1 MTFDRYEALRG
12 WAEKSVSSSGDVP
25 PEISIAL
32 GSCSLAVGADEVL
45 RAVEEAVRREGLR
58 VRLRMTGCPGL
69 CGDEVLVSIAKPGYP
84 RITYRKMTP
93 LSVQELVVDF
103 LKGDDPRSD
112 LALASEESLEGIP
125 SWKDL
130 PFWAKQE
137 RQVLAHCGQIDPG
150 ALEEY
155 IVRDGYG
162 GLARALQLTPEEVIA
177 EVAKSGL
184 RGRGG
189 AGFPTGRKWEF
200 CRAAPGEVK
209 YLICN
214 ADESEPGSF
223 KDRLIMEGDPH
234 RVMEGV
240 AIAAYA
246 IGAQEAYIYVRGEY
260 PLAAER
266 IEEAI
271 QQAQGA
277 GLLGEGVLGSNFSLG
292 VRVHRG
298 AGAYI
303 CGEETALIESL
314 EGKRGVPR
322 TRPPYP
328 PSYGLWGKPTV
339 VNNVETLATLPD
351 IVRKGADWYRER
363 GTERSPG
370 TKVYTLLGD
379 IHRPIAF
386 EAPLGLTL
394 GEAIEVY
401 GGGIK
406 NGFRWAQTGGSSG
419 TVVPES
425 KLESPL
431 DYDSMTRSGVSLGSG
446 ALLVA
451 DEGRDVAWFLASV
464 INFFRVE
471 SCGKCTPC
479 REGALRAQEILE
491 RLAGGQG
498 EEGALEMLAAL
509 AEALRLASFCGLGT
523 AAALPLDAALEHFK
537 EELGRRRR
545 VIEHRGVKIKPGEG
559 KDGLASPDIEQVAE
573 IIAQHGK
580 EPEALV
586 ETLRDLDTRWGYLP
600 RKALQVVAQAYQMT
614 PSQLY
619 GVASFYS
626 LLSTVPRGEHV
637 IRCCESAPC
646 ELSGSSG
653 VLEAVKEALGIDV
666 GQTAG
671 DGKFTLE
678 TTSCLGLCGV
688 GPVLTVDGKVYGRLT
703 PERVSDILNRYR

>member
-1 MTFDRYEALRG
+1 MTFDSYEALRE
-12 WAEKSVSSSGDVP
+12 WAEKSVLSSGEM

-32 GSCSLAVGADEVL
+32 GSCSLAVGAEEVFQ
-45 RAVEEAVRREGLR
+45 ATGEALQREGIQA
-58 VRLRMTGCPGL
+58 RLRKTGCPGL

-84 RITYRKMTP
+84 RITYRQMTP
-93 LSVQELVVDF
+93 LSVRELIVDF

-112 LALASEESLEGIP
+112 LALAAEEPLEGIP
-125 SWKDL
+125 SWEDL
-130 PFWAKQE
+130 PFWAEQE
-137 RQVLAHCGQIDPG
+137 RWVLAHCGQIDPG
-150 ALEEY
+150 SLEEY
-155 IVRDGYG
+155 VIRDGYQ
-162 GLARALQLTPEEVIA
+162 GLAQALKWTPEEVTA
-177 EVAKSGL
+177 EVTKSGL

-234 RVMEGV
+234 RVIEGV
-240 AIAAYA
+240 AITAYA

-266 IEEAI
+266 LEEASW
-271 QQAQGA
+271 QAKEA
-277 GLLGEGVLGSNFSLG
+277 GLLGEGILGSNLSLE
-292 VRVHRG
+292 VKVHRG

-322 TRPPYP
+322 MRPPYP
-328 PSYGLWGKPTV
+328 PSYGLWGQPTV
-339 VNNVETLATLPD
+339 VNNVETLAALPD
-351 IVRKGADWYRER
+351 IVRQGADWYKER

-370 TKVYTLLGD
+370 TKVYTLMGD
-379 IHRPIAF
+379 IDRPIAF

-394 GEAIEVY
+394 KEAIGVY
-401 GGGIK
+401 GGGCK
-406 NGFRWAQTGGSSG
+406 NGFLLAQTGGSAG
-419 TVVPES
+419 TIVPQS
-425 KLESPL
+425 KLEIPL
-431 DYDSMTRSGVSLGSG
+431 DYDSMGQAGVSLGSG

-451 DEGRDVAWFLASV
+451 DERKDVASFLASV
-464 INFFRVE
+464 INFFRLE

-479 REGALRAQEILE
+479 REGTLRAQEILE
-491 RLAGGQG
+491 SLTGQA
-498 EEGALEMLAAL
+498 EDLEMLAAL

-523 AAALPLDAALEHFK
+523 AAALPLESALEHFQK
-537 EELGRRRR
+537 ELGRRRQP
-545 VIEHRGVKIKPGEG
+545 IEHRGVKVRSGEG
-559 KDGLASPDIEQVAE
+559 KDGLAPPDVEWVRG
-573 IIAQHGK
+573 IIAQQGK

-586 ETLRDLDTRWGYLP
+586 ETLRHLNSRWGYLP
-600 RKALQVVAQAYQMT
+600 REALWVVAQAYQMT

-626 LLSTVPRGEHV
+626 LLFTAPRGEHI
-637 IRCCESAPC
+637 IRCCVSPPC
-646 ELSGSSG
+646 YLSGS
-653 VLEAVKEALGIDV
+653 EEIIEALEESLNIEMGE
-666 GQTAG
+666 TTE

-678 TTSCLGLCGV
+678 GVSCLGLCGV
-688 GPVLTVDGKVYGRLT
+688 GPAMTIDDKVYGRLT
-703 PERVSDILNRYR
+703 PERVGDILNGYR

>member
-12 WAEKSVSSSGDVP
+12 WAEKRVSSSGEM

-32 GSCSLAVGADEVL
+32 GSCSLAVGAREVFRAADEVL
-45 RAVEEAVRREGLR
+45 RREGLQAQ
-58 VRLRMTGCPGL
+58 LRKTGCPGL

-84 RITYRKMTP
+84 PITYRRMAP
-93 LSVQELVVDF
+93 LSLQELVLDY

-112 LALASEESLEGIP
+112 LALAAEEPLEGIP

-150 ALEEY
+150 SLAEY
-155 IVRDGYG
+155 IIRDGYR
-162 GLARALQLTPEEVIA
+162 GLAQALKLTPEEVIA

-189 AGFPTGRKWEF
+189 AGFPAGMKWEF

-214 ADESEPGSF
+214 ADESEPGTF

-234 RVMEGV
+234 RVIEGV
-240 AIAAYA
+240 AIASYA
-246 IGAQEAYIYVRGEY
+246 IGAGEAYIYVRGEY

-266 IEEAI
+266 LEGAI
-271 QQAQGA
+271 QQAQKA
-277 GLLGEGVLGSNFSLG
+277 GLLGEGVLGSRFSLE
-292 VRVHRG
+292 VKVHRG

-322 TRPPYP
+322 MRPPYP

-339 VNNVETLATLPD
+339 VNNVETLAALPD
-351 IVRKGADWYRER
+351 IVSKGADWYKGW

-370 TKVYTLLGD
+370 TKVYALLGD
-379 IHRPIAF
+379 IRRPLAF

-394 GEAIEVY
+394 KEAIEVY
-401 GGGIK
+401 GGGTK
-406 NGFRWAQTGGSSG
+406 GGFRLAQTGGSSG

-425 KLESPL
+425 KLEIPL
-431 DYDSMTRSGVSLGSG
+431 DYDSMTRWGVSLGSG

-451 DEGRDVAWFLASV
+451 SERRDVASFLASV

-479 REGALRAQEILE
+479 REGTLRAQEILE
-491 RLAGGQG
+491 RLARGQG
-498 EEGALEMLAAL
+498 GEGTLEMLALL

-523 AAALPLDAALEHFK
+523 AAALPLDTALEHFK
-537 EELGRRRR
+537 EELGQRRR
-545 VIEHRGVKIKPGEG
+545 VIEHRGVKIKPKEG
-559 KDGLASPDIEQVAE
+559 KDGLPSPDVEQVRE
-573 IIAQHGK
+573 IVAQHRK
-580 EPEALV
+580 EAEALV
-586 ETLRDLDTRWGYLP
+586 ETLRDLDGRWGYLP
-600 RKALQVVAQAYQMT
+600 REALRVVAQAYKMT

-626 LLSTVPRGEHV
+626 LLSTAPRGEHV
-637 IRCCESAPC
+637 IRLCESAPC
-646 ELSGSSG
+646 ELSGSG
-653 VLEAVKEALGIDV
+653 ELLEAVKGALGIDV
-666 GQTAG
+666 GQTTE

-688 GPVLTVDGKVYGRLT
+688 GPVLAIDEKVYGRLT
-703 PERVSDILNRYR
+703 PEQVNDILDWYR

>member
-12 WAEKSVSSSGDVP
+12 WAQKSLLSSGEM

-32 GSCSLAVGADEVL
+32 GSCSLAVGALEVF
-45 RAVEEAVRREGLR
+45 RAVEETLRWEGLQA
-58 VRLRMTGCPGL
+58 RLRKTGCPGL
-69 CGDEVLVSIAKPGYP
+69 CGDEVLASIAKPSYP

-93 LSVQELVVDF
+93 ISVQELVVDF

-112 LALASEESLEGIP
+112 LALAAEEPLEGIP
-125 SWKDL
+125 SWNDL
-130 PFWAKQE
+130 PFWVKQE
-137 RQVLAHCGQIDPG
+137 RQLLAHCGQIDP
-150 ALEEY
+150 ASLEEY

-162 GLARALQLTPEEVIA
+162 GLARALQFTPEEVVA
-177 EVAKSGL
+177 EVARSGL

-214 ADESEPGSF
+214 ADESEPGTF

-234 RVMEGV
+234 RVIEGV

-266 IEEAI
+266 LEEAI
-271 QQAQGA
+271 RQAQEA
-277 GLLGEGVLGSNFSLG
+277 GLLGEEVLGSRFSLE
-292 VRVHRG
+292 VKVHRG

-322 TRPPYP
+322 VRPPYP

-351 IVRKGADWYRER
+351 IVRKGADWYRR
-363 GTERSPG
+363 WGTERSPG

-379 IHRPIAF
+379 IHRPLAF
-386 EAPLGLTL
+386 EGPLGLTL
-394 GEAIEVY
+394 KEAIEVY

-406 NGFRWAQTGGSSG
+406 NGFRLAQTGGSSG

-425 KLESPL
+425 KLETPL

-451 DEGRDVAWFLASV
+451 DERRDVAWFLASV

-479 REGALRAQEILE
+479 REGTLRAQEILE
-491 RLAGGQG
+491 RLATGGG

-523 AAALPLDAALEHFK
+523 AAALPLDTALEHFK
-537 EELGRRRR
+537 EELGRRRG
-545 VIEHRGVKIKPGEG
+545 VIEQRGVKIRLGEG
-559 KDGLASPDIEQVAE
+559 KDGLPSPDVERVGG

-580 EPEALV
+580 EAEALV
-586 ETLRDLDTRWGYLP
+586 ESLRDLDSRWGYLP
-600 RKALQVVAQAYQMT
+600 REALRVVAQAYQMP

-626 LLSTVPRGEHV
+626 LLSTIPRGEHV

-646 ELSGSSG
+646 ALSGSG
-653 VLEAVKEALGIDV
+653 EILEAVKETLGIDV
-666 GQTAG
+666 GQTTE

-688 GPVLTVDGKVYGRLT
+688 GPVLTVGEKVYGRLT
-703 PERVSDILNRYR
+703 LERVNDILKGYR

>member
-1 MTFDRYEALRG
+1 MTFDRYGALRG
-12 WAEKSVSSSGDVP
+12 WAEKSVLSSGEI

-45 RAVEEAVRREGLR
+45 RAVDETLRREGLQA
-58 VRLRMTGCPGL
+58 RLRKTGCPGL
-69 CGDEVLVSIAKPGYP
+69 CGDEVLLSIAKPGYP
-84 RITYRKMTP
+84 RITYRRITP
-93 LSVQELVVDF
+93 LSAQELVVDF
-103 LKGDDPRSD
+103 LSHDDARPD
-112 LALASEESLEGIP
+112 LALAAEEPLEGIP
-125 SWKDL
+125 SWRDL

-150 ALEEY
+150 SIEEY

-162 GLARALQLTPEEVIA
+162 GLAQALELTPEEVIA
-177 EVAKSGL
+177 EVTRSGL

-214 ADESEPGSF
+214 ADESEPGTF

-234 RVMEGV
+234 RVIEGV

-246 IGAQEAYIYVRGEY
+246 IGAREAYIYVRGEY

-266 IEEAI
+266 LEEAV
-271 QQAQGA
+271 QQAQEA
-277 GLLGEGVLGSNFSLG
+277 GLLGEGVLGSEFALE
-292 VRVHRG
+292 VKVHRG

-322 TRPPYP
+322 MRPPYP

-339 VNNVETLATLPD
+339 VNNVETLAALPD
-351 IVRKGADWYRER
+351 IIHKGADWYRGW

-379 IHRPIAF
+379 IHRPLAF

-394 GEAIEVY
+394 KEAIEVY
-401 GGGIK
+401 GGGVK
-406 NGFRWAQTGGSSG
+406 KGFRWAQTGGSSG

-425 KLESPL
+425 KLEISL
-431 DYDSMTRSGVSLGSG
+431 DYDSMARSGVSLGSG

-451 DEGRDVAWFLASV
+451 DERRDVAWFLASV

-479 REGALRAQEILE
+479 REGTLRAQEILE

-523 AAALPLDAALEHFK
+523 AAALPLDTALEHFR
-537 EELGRRRR
+537 EELGRTRRA
-545 VIEHRGVKIKPGEG
+545 IEHRGVKITSREG
-559 KDGLASPDIEQVAE
+559 KDGLAPPDLERVAE
-573 IIAQHGK
+573 IIAQYK
-580 EPEALV
+580 KPEALV
-586 ETLRDLDTRWGYLP
+586 ETLRALDARWGYLP
-600 RKALQVVAQAYQMT
+600 REALRVVAQAYKMT

-646 ELSGSSG
+646 ELSGSG
-653 VLEAVKEALGIDV
+653 EVLEAVKEALSIDV
-666 GQTAG
+666 GQTTE
-671 DGKFTLE
+671 DGLFALE

-688 GPVLTVDGKVYGRLT
+688 GPAMTIDDVVYGRLT
-703 PERVSDILNRYR
+703 PERVSDILNGYR

>member
-12 WAEKSVSSSGDVP
+12 WAEKSVFCSGEI

-32 GSCSLAVGADEVL
+32 GSCSLAVGADEVF
-45 RAVEEAVRREGLR
+45 RAVEETLRRKGLQA
-58 VRLRMTGCPGL
+58 RLRKTGCPGL

-93 LSVQELVVDF
+93 VSVQELVVDF
-103 LKGDDPRSD
+103 LKGDDPCSD
-112 LALASEESLEGIP
+112 LALAAEEPLEGIP

-150 ALEEY
+150 SLEEY
-155 IVRDGYG
+155 IIRDGYG
-162 GLARALQLTPEEVIA
+162 GLARAFQLTPEEVIA

-234 RVMEGV
+234 RVIEGV
-240 AIAAYA
+240 AIVAYA

-266 IEEAI
+266 LEEAI
-271 QQAQGA
+271 QQAQEA
-277 GLLGEGVLGSNFSLG
+277 GLLGEGVLGSNFSLE
-292 VRVHRG
+292 VKVHRG

-322 TRPPYP
+322 MRPPYP

-339 VNNVETLATLPD
+339 VNNVETLATLAD
-351 IVRKGADWYRER
+351 IVRKGADWYRTW

-379 IHRPIAF
+379 IHRPLAF

-394 GEAIEVY
+394 KEAIEVY
-401 GGGIK
+401 GGGLK

-419 TVVPES
+419 TVVPKS

-431 DYDSMTRSGVSLGSG
+431 DYDSITRWGVSLGSG

-451 DEGRDVAWFLASV
+451 DERRDVAWFLASV

-479 REGALRAQEILE
+479 REGTLRAQEILE
-491 RLAGGQG
+491 GLTTGRG
-498 EEGALEMLAAL
+498 EERALEMLAAL

-523 AAALPLDAALEHFK
+523 AAALPLDTALEHFK
-537 EELGRRRR
+537 GDLGRRRG
-545 VIEHRGVKIKPGEG
+545 VNQGVKIKPGEG
-559 KDGLASPDIEQVAE
+559 GDGLASPDVERVAE
-573 IIAQHGK
+573 IVAQHGK

-586 ETLRDLDTRWGYLP
+586 ETLRDLDARWGYLP
-600 RKALQVVAQAYQMT
+600 REVLRVVAQAYQMP
-614 PSQLY
+614 PSLLY

-626 LLSTVPRGEHV
+626 LLSTVPRGEHL

-646 ELSGSSG
+646 ELSGSG
-653 VLEAVKEALGIDV
+653 EVLEAVKEALGIDV
-666 GQTAG
+666 GQMTE

-688 GPVLTVDGKVYGRLT
+688 GPVLTIDEKVYGRLT
-703 PERVSDILNRYR
+703 PERVNDIVNGYG

>member
-12 WAEKSVSSSGDVP
+12 WAEKRVLSSGEMT
-25 PEISIAL
+25 EISVAL
-32 GSCSLAVGADEVL
+32 GSCSQAVGADEVF
-45 RAVEEAVRREGLR
+45 RAVDETLRREGLQA
-58 VRLRMTGCPGL
+58 RLRKTGCPGL
-69 CGDEVLVSIAKPGYP
+69 CGEEVLVSIAKPGYP

-112 LALASEESLEGIP
+112 LALAAEESLEGIP
-125 SWKDL
+125 SWEDL

-150 ALEEY
+150 SLEEY
-155 IVRDGYG
+155 IIRDGYG
-162 GLARALQLTPEEVIA
+162 GLAQALELTPEEVTA
-177 EVAKSGL
+177 EVAKSEL

-214 ADESEPGSF
+214 ADESEPGTF
-223 KDRLIMEGDPH
+223 KDRLLMEGDPH

-260 PLAAER
+260 PLAGER
-266 IEEAI
+266 LEGAI
-271 QQAQGA
+271 QQAQEA
-277 GLLGEGVLGSNFSLG
+277 GLLGEGVLGSEFSLE
-292 VRVHRG
+292 VKVHRG

-322 TRPPYP
+322 LRPPYP

-339 VNNVETLATLPD
+339 VNNVETLAALPD
-351 IVRKGADWYRER
+351 IVRKGADWYRR
-363 GTERSPG
+363 WGTERSPG

-379 IHRPIAF
+379 VHRSLAF

-394 GEAIEVY
+394 KEAIEVY
-401 GGGIK
+401 GGGVK
-406 NGFRWAQTGGSSG
+406 NGFRLAQTGGSSG

-425 KLESPL
+425 KLEILL

-451 DEGRDVAWFLASV
+451 DERRDVAWFLASV

-479 REGALRAQEILE
+479 REGTLRAQEILE
-491 RLAGGQG
+491 RLATGQG

-523 AAALPLDAALEHFK
+523 AAALPLDSALEHFK
-537 EELGRRRR
+537 EELGQKCRA
-545 VIEHRGVKIKPGEG
+545 VEHRGVKPKPGEG
-559 KDGLASPDIEQVAE
+559 KDGLASPDVERVAE

-586 ETLRDLDTRWGYLP
+586 ETLRDLDARWGYLP
-600 RKALQVVAQAYQMT
+600 REALRVVAQAYGLA
-614 PSQLY
+614 PSQIY

-626 LLSTVPRGEHV
+626 LLSIVSRGEHL

-646 ELSGSSG
+646 ELSGSG
-653 VLEAVKEALGIDV
+653 EVLGAVKEALGIDV
-666 GQTAG
+666 GQTTE

-678 TTSCLGLCGV
+678 AVSCLGLCGV
-688 GPVLTVDGKVYGRLT
+688 GPAMTVDDVVYGRLT
-703 PERVSDILNRYR
+703 PERVSDIVNGYR

>member
-12 WAEKSVSSSGDVP
+12 WAEKSVTSSGEI

-32 GSCSLAVGADEVL
+32 GSCSLAVGADEVF
-45 RAVEEAVRREGLR
+45 RAVDETLRREGLEA
-58 VRLRMTGCPGL
+58 RLRKTGCPGL

-84 RITYRKMTP
+84 PITYREMTP

-112 LALASEESLEGIP
+112 LALAAEEPLEGIP
-125 SWKDL
+125 SWEDL
-130 PFWAKQE
+130 TFWAKQE

-150 ALEEY
+150 SLEEY
-155 IVRDGYG
+155 IIRDGYG
-162 GLARALQLTPEEVIA
+162 GLDRALQLTPEEVIA
-177 EVAKSGL
+177 EVTKSGL

-234 RVMEGV
+234 RVIEGV

-260 PLAAER
+260 RLAAER
-266 IEEAI
+266 LEEAV
-271 QQAQGA
+271 QQAQEA
-277 GLLGEGVLGSNFSLG
+277 GLLGEGVLGSNFSLE
-292 VRVHRG
+292 VKVHRG

-322 TRPPYP
+322 MRPPYP
-328 PSYGLWGKPTV
+328 PSYGLWGRPTV
-339 VNNVETLATLPD
+339 VNNVETLAALPD
-351 IVRKGADWYRER
+351 IVRRGADWYRR
-363 GTERSPG
+363 WGTERSPG

-379 IHRPIAF
+379 VHRPLAF

-394 GEAIEVY
+394 KEAIGVY
-401 GGGIK
+401 GGGVK

-425 KLESPL
+425 RLESPL
-431 DYDSMTRSGVSLGSG
+431 DYDSMIRSGVSLGSG

-451 DEGRDVAWFLASV
+451 DERRDVAWFLASV

-479 REGALRAQEILE
+479 REGTLRAQEILE
-491 RLAGGQG
+491 RLATGRG
-498 EEGALEMLAAL
+498 EEGALGMLTAL

-523 AAALPLDAALEHFK
+523 AAALPLDTALEHFK
-537 EELGRRRR
+537 GELGRGRR
-545 VIEHRGVKIKPGEG
+545 VSKGVKIKPGEG
-559 KDGLASPDIEQVAE
+559 KDGLASPDVEQVAE

-586 ETLRDLDTRWGYLP
+586 ETLRHLDTRWGYLP
-600 RKALQVVAQAYQMT
+600 REALRVVAQAYQMP

-626 LLSTVPRGEHV
+626 LLSTVPRGEHL

-646 ELSGSSG
+646 ELSGSG
-653 VLEAVKEALGIDV
+653 QILEAVKEALGIDV
-666 GQTAG
+666 GQTTE

-688 GPVLTVDGKVYGRLT
+688 GPVLTVDEKVYGRLT
-703 PERVSDILNRYR
+703 PERANDILNGYR

>member
-1 MTFDRYEALRG
+1 MTFDRYQALRG
-12 WAEKSVSSSGDVP
+12 WAEKKVSSSGEI
-25 PEISIAL
+25 PEISVAL
-32 GSCSLAVGADEVL
+32 GSCSLAVGADEVF
-45 RAVEEAVRREGLR
+45 RAVDETLRREGFEA
-58 VRLRMTGCPGL
+58 RLRKTGCPGL
-69 CGDEVLVSIAKPGYP
+69 CGEEVLVSIAKPGYP
-84 RITYRKMTP
+84 RITYRRMTP

-112 LALASEESLEGIP
+112 LALAAEEPLEGIP
-125 SWKDL
+125 SWEDL

-137 RQVLAHCGQIDPG
+137 RQVLAHCGQIDPEV
-150 ALEEY
+150 LEEY
-155 IVRDGYG
+155 IIRDGYG
-162 GLARALQLTPEEVIA
+162 GLARALQLTPEEVTA

-214 ADESEPGSF
+214 ADESEPGTF

-234 RVMEGV
+234 RVIEGV

-266 IEEAI
+266 LEGAI
-271 QQAQGA
+271 QQAQEA
-277 GLLGEGVLGSNFSLG
+277 GLLGEGVLGSNFSLE
-292 VRVHRG
+292 VKVHQG

-322 TRPPYP
+322 LRPPYP

-339 VNNVETLATLPD
+339 VNNVETLASLPD
-351 IVRKGADWYRER
+351 IVRKGADWYREQ

-379 IHRPIAF
+379 INRPLAF

-394 GEAIEVY
+394 KEAIEVY
-401 GGGIK
+401 GGGSK
-406 NGFRWAQTGGSSG
+406 NGFRLAQTGGSSG
-419 TVVPES
+419 TVVPGS
-425 KLESPL
+425 KLEIPL
-431 DYDSMTRSGVSLGSG
+431 DYDSMARSGVSLGSG
-446 ALLVA
+446 ALLIA
-451 DEGRDVAWFLASV
+451 GERRDVAWFLASV
-464 INFFRVE
+464 IDFFRIE

-479 REGALRAQEILE
+479 REGTLRAQEILE
-491 RLAGGQG
+491 RLATGRG

-523 AAALPLDAALEHFK
+523 AAALPLDTALEHFQK
-537 EELGRRRR
+537 ELSQKTEM
-545 VIEHRGVKIKPGEG
+545 RGGEG
-559 KDGLASPDIEQVAE
+559 LKFTPRQGSDEFVSPDQVAE
-573 IIAQHGK
+573 VLARHGR

-586 ETLRDLDTRWGYLP
+586 DTLRDLNSTFGYLP
-600 RKALQVVAQAYQMT
+600 RPALDQVAQACGLA
-614 PSQLY
+614 PSQIY

-626 LLSTVPRGEHV
+626 LLSTAPRGKHI
-637 IRCCESAPC
+637 IRCCVSPPC
-646 ELSGSSG
+646 YLSGSR
-653 VLEAVKEALGIDV
+653 EIIEALEECLGIEM
-666 GQTAG
+666 G
-671 DGKFTLE
+671 DTTKDGEFTLE
-678 TTSCLGLCGV
+678 GVSCLGLCGV
-688 GPVLTVDGKVYGRLT
+688 GPAMTIDDLVYGRLT
-703 PERVSDILNRYR
+703 PERVNDILNGYR

>member
-1 MTFDRYEALRG
+1 MTSYKALRG
-12 WAEKSVSSSGDVP
+12 WAEKRVLSSGET

-32 GSCSLAVGADEVL
+32 GSCSLAVGADEVF
-45 RAVEEAVRREGLR
+45 RAVDAVLRREGFEA
-58 VRLRMTGCPGL
+58 RLRKTGCPGF

-84 RITYRKMTP
+84 RITYRKMIP
-93 LSVQELVVDF
+93 LSVQQLVVDF

-112 LALASEESLEGIP
+112 LALAAEEPLEGIP
-125 SWKDL
+125 SWEDL

-137 RQVLAHCGQIDPG
+137 RQVLARCGHIDPG
-150 ALEEY
+150 SLEEY

-162 GLARALQLTPEEVIA
+162 GLAQALQLTPEEVIA

-234 RVMEGV
+234 RVIEGV

-246 IGAQEAYIYVRGEY
+246 IGAGEAYIYVRGEY

-266 IEEAI
+266 LEEAI

-277 GLLGEGVLGSNFSLG
+277 GLLGEGVLGSKFSLE
-292 VRVHRG
+292 VKVHRG

-314 EGKRGVPR
+314 EGKRGLPR
-322 TRPPYP
+322 LRPPYP

-351 IVRKGADWYRER
+351 IVRKGADWYRTW

-379 IHRPIAF
+379 IHRPLAF

-394 GEAIEVY
+394 KEAIEVY
-401 GGGIK
+401 GGGVK
-406 NGFRWAQTGGSSG
+406 NGFRLAQTGGSSG
-419 TVVPES
+419 TLVPES

-431 DYDSMTRSGVSLGSG
+431 DYDSLARSGLSLGSG

-451 DEGRDVAWFLASV
+451 DERRDVAWFLASV

-479 REGALRAQEILE
+479 REGTLRAQEILE
-491 RLAGGQG
+491 RLATGQG

-509 AEALRLASFCGLGT
+509 AEVLRLSSFCGLGT
-523 AAALPLDAALEHFK
+523 AAALPLDTALEHFK
-537 EELGRRRR
+537 GQLGRGHR
-545 VIEHRGVKIKPGEG
+545 VMEHRGVKTKPGEG
-559 KDGLASPDIEQVAE
+559 KEGLASPDVERVAE

-586 ETLRDLDTRWGYLP
+586 ETLRHLNAHWGYLP
-600 RKALQVVAQAYQMT
+600 REALRVVAQAHQMT

-626 LLSTVPRGEHV
+626 LLSTAPRGEHV

-646 ELSGSSG
+646 ELSGSG
-653 VLEAVKEALGIDV
+653 EVLEAVKERLGIDA
-666 GQTAG
+666 GQTTE
-671 DGKFTLE
+671 DGRFTLE

-688 GPVLTVDGKVYGRLT
+688 GPVLTLDEKVYGRLT
-703 PERVSDILNRYR
+703 PERVSHILNGYR

>member
-1 MTFDRYEALRG
+1 MTFDRYEALRDG
-12 WAEKSVSSSGDVP
+12 AEKSVLSSGEI

-32 GSCSLAVGADEVL
+32 GSCSLAVGADEVFQ
-45 RAVEEAVRREGLR
+45 AVDERLQREGFEA
-58 VRLRMTGCPGL
+58 RLRKTGCPGL

-93 LSVQELVVDF
+93 FSVQELVVDF

-112 LALASEESLEGIP
+112 WALAAEEPLEGIP

-150 ALEEY
+150 SLEEY
-155 IVRDGYG
+155 IIRDGYE
-162 GLARALQLTPEEVIA
+162 GLARALLLTPEEVIA

-234 RVMEGV
+234 GAIEGV

-266 IEEAI
+266 LEEAI
-271 QQAQGA
+271 QQAQGT
-277 GLLGEGVLGSNFSLG
+277 GLLGEGVLGSDFSLE
-292 VRVHRG
+292 VKVHRG

-322 TRPPYP
+322 MRPPYP
-328 PSYGLWGKPTV
+328 PSYGLWGEPTV
-339 VNNVETLATLPD
+339 VNNVETLAALPD
-351 IVRKGADWYRER
+351 IVRKGADWYRR
-363 GTERSPG
+363 WGTERSPG

-379 IHRPIAF
+379 VHRPLAF
-386 EAPLGLTL
+386 EATLGLTL
-394 GEAIEVY
+394 KEAIEVY
-401 GGGIK
+401 GGGIE
-406 NGFRWAQTGGSSG
+406 NGFRLVQTGGSSG

-425 KLESPL
+425 KLEIPL
-431 DYDSMTRSGVSLGSG
+431 DCDSMSRSGVSLGSG

-464 INFFRVE
+464 INFFRAE

-479 REGALRAQEILE
+479 REGTLRAQEILE
-491 RLAGGQG
+491 RLASGRG
-498 EEGALEMLAAL
+498 EGALEMLAAL

-523 AAALPLDAALEHFK
+523 AAALPLDSALEHFK
-537 EELGRRRR
+537 EELGRKRR
-545 VIEHRGVKIKPGEG
+545 VMEHRGVKIKPGEG
-559 KDGLASPDIEQVAE
+559 KDGLPSPDVASVAE
-573 IIAQHGK
+573 IIAQHGR

-586 ETLRDLDTRWGYLP
+586 ETLRDLDARWGYLP
-600 RKALQVVAQAYQMT
+600 REALRLVAQAYQMT

-626 LLSTVPRGEHV
+626 LLSTVPRGEHL

-646 ELSGSSG
+646 ELSGNG
-653 VLEAVKEALGIDV
+653 EVLEAVKQALGIDV
-666 GQTAG
+666 GQTTE
-671 DGKFTLE
+671 DGEFTLE
-678 TTSCLGLCGV
+678 GVSCLGLCGV
-688 GPVLTVDGKVYGRLT
+688 GPAMTIDDTAYGRLT
-703 PERVSDILNRYR
+703 PERVNDILNGYR